1 MVQLVINGTTYPETS
16 HDKYRVWVE
25 DLGQMVRMAGGNLCF
40 EKRGQ
45 IYKIAYTYDYFTPF
59 LLNKCLTDLR
69 GGNEVEVSFLLP
81 DGTMPTAKFRCT
93 SFPAPTF
100 AFSKGVGE
108 NVQGYWHDI
117 AFELEGVEADAA
129 DII

>member
-16 HDKYRVWVE
+16 RDKYRVWVE

-45 IYKIAYTYDYFTPF
+45 IYKIAYSYDYFTPF

-93 SFPAPTF
+93 SFPTPTF
-100 AFSKGVGE
+100 AFSKGLGDS
-108 NVQGYWHDI
+108 VQGYWHDI